1 MVWLFHIVVIIGVKI
16 SIILMQT
23 FQPLKINRVEK
34 ESSISVLGI
43 CPNYQSLVSLVF
55 WSRLGGAGGGPRRNV
70 A

>member
-1 MVWLFHIVVIIGVKI
+1 M
-16 SIILMQT
+16 SIILPQM
-23 FQPLKINRVEK
+23 FQLLKINGVEK
-34 ESSISVLGI
+34 ENSISILGT